1 MFDRAVVAS
10 RIPDMEVETGD
21 DFDVDGDPRVKPLN
35 QIIEATIREVRTAI
49 AACSRNV
56 LHPETTRIPL
66 SLVNDACSLVS
77 YYFATRMP
85 GTAQTLAEDPR
96 YQAWREAKD
105 KLKRVATCEVPV
117 ENYVTG
123 RVSGSQPASAQVCV
137 EPADQMR
144 FSRQNFWGL

>member
-123 RVSGSQPASAQVCV
+123 RVYGGQSASAQVCV